1 MATRRRKPPKQD
13 AIEHAVKALDKT
25 AELEVQYINSFKGR
39 GVFAKTP
46 FRKGDFVVE
55 YRGELINSKESQR
68 RRRTYHNKC
77 AVFMFDF
84 YWQEKTWCVDAARED
99 GSLGRLVN
107 DDHKHPNCK
116 MKRVITEGKPH
127 LCLFALKDINEGE
140 EITYDYGGTDWPWR
154 KQEDKQSD
162 ATESFETDIF
172 RTTEQTPQRSSS
184 FKTQEDKQSDATES
198 FETDIF
204 RTTEQ
209 TPQRSSSFKTQEDKQ
224 SDATESFETDI
235 FRTTEQTP
243 QRSSSFKTQEDKQS
257 DATESFETDIFR
269 TTEQTPQRSSSFK
282 TQCPHDPEP
291 LPSINKVGMNPSL
304 VDYTDSDESQ
314 SPSTNHDQFNS
325 SCQTW
330 CPTSEFEISL
340 THQDGD
346 YIPRLR
352 RTKSIQ
358 MNRKVEFASDELFDP
373 TSGSSGE
380 EYIPHSSEDS
390 SEGTDTSEVIQPVN
404 QKESMLRFPILGKY
418 ADIGE
423 LNDVSSKQILNRG
436 RSPSRRGGNSGMRR
450 KRQCSSSSRRASYP
464 TTHAS
469 SGHSTKRSGEG
480 DPESVLQKT
489 TPDLEK
495 DLPDSASSLHTEDV
509 ADGSLSISAV
519 CKKENGSRMY
529 NKKQYCL
536 YCREGF
542 VKMARHLERAH
553 KDKPEVAQALSFP
566 KGSKERR
573 MHMEYLR
580 NRGNFAHNVDV
591 LNAGV
596 GNLVPRKQPRKDCQA
611 QNFLH
616 CIHCHGFFT
625 KKVLWRHM
633 MTCKFKPSVPQKNL
647 AKTRGQ
653 ALCAFAVPPPP
664 GVKVEFWKLL
674 NNMVQDEVYS
684 VLKSDVC
691 IMEYGEHLYNRLGY
705 DVGKHEYIR
714 QKLRELGRLLIC
726 SRKTTSLKTIKDHVK
741 PANFMQVVESVK
753 HLAGYD
759 SKNPCIQVPKSSSQ
773 NWTQLDKDF
782 NAS

>member
-154 KQEDKQSD
+154 K
-162 ATESFETDIF
+162 
-172 RTTEQTPQRSSS
+172 
-184 FKTQEDKQSDATES
+184 QEDKQSDATES

>member
-1 MATRRRKPPKQD
+1 
-13 AIEHAVKALDKT
+13 
-25 AELEVQYINSFKGR
+25 
-39 GVFAKTP
+39 
-46 FRKGDFVVE
+46 
-55 YRGELINSKESQR
+55 
-68 RRRTYHNKC
+68 
-77 AVFMFDF
+77 
-84 YWQEKTWCVDAARED
+84 
-99 GSLGRLVN
+99 
-107 DDHKHPNCK
+107 

-140 EITYDYGGTDWPWR
+140 EIRYDYGGTDWPWR

-162 ATESFETDIF
+162 ATESFE
-172 RTTEQTPQRSSS
+172 
-184 FKTQEDKQSDATES
+184 A
-198 FETDIF
+198 
-204 RTTEQ
+204 
-209 TPQRSSSFKTQEDKQ
+209 
-224 SDATESFETDI
+224 
-235 FRTTEQTP
+235 
-243 QRSSSFKTQEDKQS
+243 
-257 DATESFETDIFR
+257 DIFR

-291 LPSINKVGMNPSL
+291 LPSMNKVGMNPSL
-304 VDYTDSDESQ
+304 VDYTHSDESQ

-325 SCQTW
+325 SCRTW
-330 CPTSEFEISL
+330 CPTSEFELSL

-358 MNRKVEFASDELFDP
+358 MNRKVEFTSDDLFDLTP
-373 TSGSSGE
+373 GSSGE
-380 EYIPHSSEDS
+380 EYFPHSSEDS

-418 ADIGE
+418 ADIRE
-423 LNDVSSKQILNRG
+423 LNDVLSKQILNRG
-436 RSPSRRGGNSGMRR
+436 RSPPRRGGNSGMRR
-450 KRQCSSSSRRASYP
+450 KRQCSSSSRLASYP
-464 TTHAS
+464 TTQAS

-480 DPESVLQKT
+480 DPESLLQK

-495 DLPDSASSLHTEDV
+495 DIPDSASSLHTEEV

-542 VKMARHLERAH
+542 IKMARHLESAH

-625 KKVLWRHM
+625 KNVLWRHM
-633 MTCKFKPSVPQKNL
+633 MTCKFKPSVPQKPG
-647 AKTRGQ
+647 KTRVQ

-664 GVKVEFWKLL
+664 GVKVEFWQLL

-691 IMEYGEHLYNRLGY
+691 IMEYGELLYNRLG
-705 DVGKHEYIR
+705 
-714 QKLRELGRLLIC
+714 
-726 SRKTTSLKTIKDHVK
+726 
-741 PANFMQVVESVK
+741 
-753 HLAGYD
+753 
-759 SKNPCIQVPKSSSQ
+759 
-773 NWTQLDKDF
+773 
-782 NAS
+782 